1 MATVAHCLLFIKLPG
16 VSSSPTALGE
26 MDEDVGRWPWRGSWE
41 SFIFQQSHSLLGFSA
56 SSAVNV
62 RAAAVLLASQERHLS
77 KCFELM

>member
-1 MATVAHCLLFIKLPG
+1 MATVAHCLLFIKLQR

-26 MDEDVGRWPWRGSWE
+26 IDEDVGRWPRRGSWE

-56 SSAVNV
+56 SSTVNV